1 MTSMEKMLCSEILRD
16 ATSATHKEFDCEGVH
31 VIQYDV
37 ICDEEKYTMTKH
49 NGEWVYIHHW
59 NKKGVKA

>member
-37 ICDEEKYTMTKH
+37 ECDGERYTMTKH
-49 NGEWVYIHHW
+49 NGEWVYIHCW
-59 NKKGVKA
+59 NQKGVKA